1 MAIFITREGIT
12 FYIAYTAHDKMLAEC
27 NFAIILNLQLADQIF
42 VLHVTEHV
50 DVILYW
56 GDFPK
61 TAISLTIIHVHKTL
75 PMPTC
80 DSFL

>member
-1 MAIFITREGIT
+1 
-12 FYIAYTAHDKMLAEC
+12 MLAEC

-56 GDFPK
+56 GISPK
-61 TAISLTIIHVHKTL
+61 LSFSLTIINVHVML
-75 PMPTC
+75 PMPAC